1 MKHRFTTFD
10 LVRFL
15 YQEVSYMERIAIQKA
30 LKSDTALAEEF
41 EQLQA
46 GSSMLNLNEL
56 ELAPSALSIQNILNY
71 SSSSRLE
78 KEHS

>member
-46 GSSMLNLNEL
+46 GSSMLNEL